1 MSNLIYLTYLHSLWI
16 TQKKLWHIFEKS
28 ENYKEF
34 YEKLNYETLKPY
46 CTEKEITSI
55 LSRKDKINLENIV
68 KIIKEKNVE
77 LITIKDEKYPEL
89 LKQISNPPYLLYVR
103 WQIDNSP
110 KIVIIW
116 SRSMTSYGKKVIEK
130 LVPGL
135 CKYFVIVSWWA
146 FWCDSE
152 AHLQTLKNNWKT
164 IAVIWTWIDLD
175 YPIQNKKLFDDI
187 VTKGGWIISIF
198 PVWEVANTYNFP
210 IRNEIVSAI
219 SSGVVVIESGEKS
232 GTLITANLALEQ
244 WKDVFAVPWD
254 LYKSNSIWC
263 NNLIKNGNAKMIT
276 VTEDILEEY
285 NIKTKF
291 DETSKQ
297 NIVFWNNIEKIIYD
311 KLLLES
317 LDTDDI
323 VLKTGLWLWDTMT
336 NISMLEIKGIIRKS
350 VNGKYEIR

>member
-1 MSNLIYLTYLHSLWI
+1 MSELIYLACLHSLWI
-16 TQKKLWHIFEKS
+16 SQRKLLQIFENKD
-28 ENYKEF
+28 NYKEF
-34 YEKLNYETLKPY
+34 YEKLNYQSLKPFLW
-46 CTEKEITSI
+46 EKEVTSV
-55 LSRKDKINLENIV
+55 LWKLEKIIPEQIA
-68 KIIKEKNVE
+68 KIIKEKSVE
-77 LITIKDEKYPEL
+77 IVTIKDPKYPEL
-89 LKQISNPPYLLYVR
+89 LKQIANPPYLFYIR
-103 WQIDNSP
+103 WLIDNSP

-116 SRSMTSYGKKVIEK
+116 SRSMTSYGKRAIEK
-130 LVPGL
+130 LVPWL
-135 CKYFVIVSWWA
+135 SKYFTIVSWWA

-187 VTKGGWIISIF
+187 VAKGGWIISIF

-219 SSGVVVIESGEKS
+219 SSWVVVIESGEKS

-317 LDTDDI
+317 LDTDEL